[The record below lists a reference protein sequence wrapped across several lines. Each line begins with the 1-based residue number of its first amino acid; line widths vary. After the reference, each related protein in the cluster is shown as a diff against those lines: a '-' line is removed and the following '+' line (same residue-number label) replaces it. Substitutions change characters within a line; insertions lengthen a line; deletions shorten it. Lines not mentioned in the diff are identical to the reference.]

1 MKFLCDQMLV
11 RVGRWLRAAGHDTA
25 VIENAMDDRDVFNKA
40 VVEDRVLITRDRHF
54 LQRDPE
60 RVIFLNSNGTEAC
73 IEELRSKVK
82 INWLKAPFSRCL
94 LCNTPLREGDPRI
107 EKEVPQD
114 IDRCWVCDLCGKSYW
129 EGSHTERMLKQLKL
143 WNTPKKLR

>member
-1 MKFLCDQMLV
+1 MLV

-73 IEELRSKVK
+73 IEELRSKALAMPATNGTQSRQCSLF
-82 INWLKAPFSRCL
+82 ITYLK
-94 LCNTPLREGDPRI
+94 
-107 EKEVPQD
+107 
-114 IDRCWVCDLCGKSYW
+114 
-129 EGSHTERMLKQLKL
+129 ML
-143 WNTPKKLR
+143 